1 MFLAAKA
8 RIVLTEDSCDGWHQP
23 SIQTI
28 TCGIISVRGVKCS
41 PRLAVCSPPP
51 HLRQHLQVYGRHQH
65 CSTGGWPARQSI
77 STRDLQVMS
86 GFLSQD
92 LNKKKSWYVLHTFFT
107 RPFLG
112 LSSTFFFLRFLPFL
126 CLFLLLLSL
135 LLPRLFI
142 LCFV

>member
-41 PRLAVCSPPP
+41 PLAVCSPPP

-65 CSTGGWPARQSI
+65 CSTGGWPARLTSYE
-77 STRDLQVMS
+77 R
-86 GFLSQD
+86 LSLAGSQQEEI
-92 LNKKKSWYVLHTFFT
+92 LICSSHLLYEALSWPFFN
-107 RPFLG
+107 F
-112 LSSTFFFLRFLPFL
+112 
-126 CLFLLLLSL
+126 LFLAFPSFPLLVS
-135 LLPRLFI
+135 
-142 LCFV
+142 FVA